1 MTTLRE
7 KLILV
12 NSLKDELKAR
22 SRIFNIDAKERC
34 AIAFGLPMDT
44 YYEYSYVEWR
54 KASERFQFLL
64 DEQSRQ
70 IEEYADWE
78 DSEVLKVLG
87 GNRPIRNM
95 AYSLWTRRFLVFRAF
110 LEDPIEPYIT
120 MIA

>member
-1 MTTLRE
+1 MTTVRE
-7 KLILV
+7 TLDLV

-34 AIAFGLPMDT
+34 AIAFGLPVDT
-44 YYEYSYVEWR
+44 YYEYSYIEWG
-54 KASERFQFLL
+54 KASERFQFLM

-70 IEEYADWE
+70 IEEYANWE
-78 DSEVLKVLG
+78 DPEVLKELG

-95 AYSLWTRRFLVFRAF
+95 AYRLWMRKFLVFRISTGN
-110 LEDPIEPYIT
+110 PIEPYI